1 MYNLNALPIISF
13 YLGTDFIEIP
23 FEQWTYSHFS
33 KLNQTLL
40 DYIKVKDYLCPK
52 NTDFY
57 LQGNYF
63 SNQLRFIELIVSK
76 WNETNSN
83 GVQCK
88 SKTDIDS
95 YLNNMSLFIFATS
108 AIFDF
113 NDYNDPIKYYINDR
127 FYYQFISSKLD
138 LLIKLI

>member
-1 MYNLNALPIISF
+1 M
-13 YLGTDFIEIP
+13 
-23 FEQWTYSHFS
+23 
-33 KLNQTLL
+33 
-40 DYIKVKDYLCPK
+40 
-52 NTDFY
+52 
-57 LQGNYF
+57 
-63 SNQLRFIELIVSK
+63 SK

-113 NDYNDPIKYYINDR
+113 NDYNDPIKYFINDR
-127 FYYQFISSKLD
+127 FYYQFISSKLYM
-138 LLIKLI
+138 LIKLI